1 MFPTDP
7 ANPPLFGARM
17 DGATIVVKIP
27 LCDTDDIRR
36 VEVVDFDDVKPAN
49 PPVLWWASGA
59 TTVSA
64 KAGFVRL
71 WSGEGFKRHKAP
83 LAKSAVPRN
92 LDVSYLNPSGDG
104 RDDVLPLRSISKADL
119 RAGQYWT
126 SDGQRTA
133 RQIDA
138 QLHCKKSK

>member
-1 MFPTDP
+1 
-7 ANPPLFGARM
+7 M

-36 VEVVDFDDVKPAN
+36 VEVVDFDDVKPAK
-49 PPVLWWASGA
+49 PPVLWWASGP
-59 TTVSA
+59 TTAAA

-71 WSGEGFKRHKAP
+71 WSGEGFKRHKVP

-92 LDVSYLNPSGDG
+92 LDVSYLDSSGDG
-104 RDDVLPLRSISKADL
+104 RGDVLTLRSISKADL
-119 RAGQYWT
+119 KAGQYWT
-126 SDGQRTA
+126 SSGPKTA